1 MRVAIEFKRILSN
14 KKKMGGPSKK
24 QKQKRKQTRSYL
36 FSSSLEQTVNI
47 QNKAASSLV
56 VAVPL
61 LIIIAIT

>member
-1 MRVAIEFKRILSN
+1 
-14 KKKMGGPSKK
+14 MGGPSKK
-24 QKQKRKQTRSYL
+24 QKQKQKQKQTRSYL

-56 VAVPL
+56 AAVPL